1 MEAEHPDWHP
11 ARQCTATNRAGERCR
26 RQPIA
31 GGAIC
36 TMHGGRAPQT
46 VAAAKLR
53 LLEVVE
59 PAIARLL
66 RFIES
71 PPGLCDVCGR
81 CDDTSAIVSAIR
93 TVLDRCG
100 LGPAAS
106 LTLTAAPPDE
116 TPHTTEELLRR
127 AEMLVGALREQLADE
142 AAPQL
147 AATTGEGAVDGVLVT
162 DGDDEGI

>member
-1 MEAEHPDWHP
+1 MEGEHPDWHP
-11 ARQCTATNRAGERCR
+11 ARQCTATNRQGERCR

-36 TMHGGRAPQT
+36 TMHGGRAPQIL
-46 VAAAKLR
+46 AAAKLR
-53 LLEVVE
+53 LLEAVE

-71 PPGLCDVCGR
+71 PPGLCHVCGR
-81 CDDTSAIVSAIR
+81 SDDTSAIVSAIKA
-93 TVLDRCG
+93 VLDRSG
-100 LGPAAS
+100 LGPSAS
-106 LTLTAAPPDE
+106 LTVTAAPTDE
-116 TPHTTEELLRR
+116 TAQTTEELLRR

-147 AATTGEGAVDGVLVT
+147 PARSDEGTVEGVVVT
-162 DGDDEGI
+162 DGDDERI